1 MVEVWYRLFAHGE
14 GTEVT
19 REESPNSW
27 VGSSFSLNNTDT
39 QIEERNV
46 WKEMCRSQRKGH

>member
-19 REESPNSW
+19 REESPKW